1 MVLTGNNG
9 EFDLVEGRNPVMEVL
24 KSGREVERI
33 YAAKGLQGAGKRIIE
48 QALDMGVRVEYSD
61 RGMLDSI
68 SVTGSHQGIIAEVSK
83 FRYSED
89 LEGIIN
95 GAREKGEAPLV
106 IILDKITDP
115 HNLGAII
122 RTANC
127 CGAHAVIIPRR
138 NSAGVN
144 STVIK
149 ASAGAVEHIP
159 VVQVTNL
166 VRAIEELKGMGLW
179 IAGADMEG
187 ESMYNAD
194 LKGALGLVIGSEGKG
209 ISRLVKEKCDFIVS
223 IPMKGEISSLNAS
236 VAAGVLMYEILRHRL
251 QSK

>member
-209 ISRLVKEKCDFIVS
+209 ISRLVKGKCDFIVS